1 MKIIK
6 IQPFTPIVLDMPS
19 GSKLKCDYKEVL
31 KKENADIAKESKKL
45 NKVSAKLSKEI
56 QRLNKKIELA
66 EKKEDWDKSEKLYEE
81 LYSKSDELEEYTT
94 ELLEGTVIEDMFKAK
109 LEICLV
115 GKDADKILLEA
126 EDIGYQ
132 HLYTMIAQD
141 VAKEREGN

>member
-1 MKIIK
+1 MKIKVQI
-6 IQPFTPIVLDMPS
+6 ITPIVLEMPS
-19 GSKLKCDYKEVL
+19 GNKYSTDYKEVL
-31 KKENADIAKESKKL
+31 KKENADIVKESKKL

-66 EKKEDWDKSEKLYEE
+66 EKKEDWEKSEELYSL
-81 LYSKSDELEEYTT
+81 LYSKSDELEEYTD
-94 ELLEGTVIEDMFKAK
+94 ELLDGTLIEDMFKAK

-126 EDIGYQ
+126 SDIGFQ
-132 HLYTMIAQD
+132 HLYTLIASD